1 MASASQS
8 GSEAPRHTPDA
19 ASVREQ
25 LNRLLT
31 HSLFSHSRRYPIF
44 LAYIVEQTLLGNA
57 GDLKERTI
65 GIEAFGREPEYDVN
79 LDPVV
84 RTSAAE
90 VRKRLIQYYYDHAHD
105 SELLIE
111 LSSGSYVPIFRY
123 PDHPRIEI
131 AEAPAT
137 PEAEYPRSRGEILL
151 QAQESAIFS
160 AELPRQAAAM
170 TRSRW
175 AQLAA
180 LLLLTLLVGFGLGHY
195 RPLPPPSNME
205 RFWQPITSSRG
216 PVTYCMGE
224 PNSLLGT
231 YRSPVAGVTALDPSL
246 AGRLNMSDVLTLSR
260 SIVPL
265 APRSGAFR
273 VLLASQTTLSQLREG
288 PVVLIGAFSN
298 QWTLRVTQNLRFGFE
313 LRNGV
318 GILADRR
325 SSPHFDRGLEMDA
338 TGHKIVRDY
347 ALVARIH
354 DGTTGQPVI
363 VIAGI
368 LGEGTEAAGEVLYNP
383 VYLDSL
389 LQKAPKNW
397 DSMNMEALIETNVI
411 ENHPGPPTIL
421 AVETW

>member
-205 RFWQPITSSRG
+205 RFWQPITSSQG
-216 PVTYCMGE
+216 PVTYCMG
-224 PNSLLGT
+224 
-231 YRSPVAGVTALDPSL
+231 SPTPCL
-246 AGRLNMSDVLTLSR
+246 
-260 SIVPL
+260 
-265 APRSGAFR
+265 
-273 VLLASQTTLSQLREG
+273 
-288 PVVLIGAFSN
+288 
-298 QWTLRVTQNLRFGFE
+298 
-313 LRNGV
+313 
-318 GILADRR
+318 
-325 SSPHFDRGLEMDA
+325 
-338 TGHKIVRDY
+338 
-347 ALVARIH
+347 ARI
-354 DGTTGQPVI
+354 
-363 VIAGI
+363 
-368 LGEGTEAAGEVLYNP
+368 EAP
-383 VYLDSL
+383 
-389 LQKAPKNW
+389 
-397 DSMNMEALIETNVI
+397 
-411 ENHPGPPTIL
+411 
-421 AVETW
+421 